1 MQQTFFDLVDYLTG
15 QLAGQEVLL
24 AYFSGE
30 QSDFVRFNKSLI
42 RQAGSV
48 SQSWL
53 SLDLIAGQRH
63 VAGSC
68 TLTGQPEID
77 RTRGSSLLA
86 GLRSQLTSVPED
98 PYLLYSTTPHSTEQV
113 RPNEL
118 PDSGE
123 IVDAV
128 LAAGKGL
135 DLVGILAA
143 GGIVAGFANS
153 LGQRNWFSTHSFHF
167 DWSFYH
173 ATDKAV
179 KTSHA
184 GFAWDQAAFDR
195 KVADAREQLAIL
207 ARQPKTIKPGKYRVY
222 LAPAALKEIT
232 GSMGW
237 GGFSLKA
244 HRTKTTCLLK
254 MVEEGR
260 TLSPSVTIRE
270 NTAEGLAPNFLS
282 GGFIRPES
290 VTLVQ
295 GGKLKDALASPRSA
309 KEFGVQPNSNEY
321 PESLDMSAGQIKPD
335 AVLKELG
342 TGVYVNRLWYLNF
355 SDLPASRLTGMTRFA
370 TFWVENGQVVAP
382 LNVMRFDETIYN
394 MLGENL
400 LGLTTQCDLMPS
412 SETYRARST
421 RSARL
426 PGALINDFAFT
437 L

>member
-1 MQQTFFDLVDYLTG
+1 MQQPFFDLVDNLTG
-15 QLAGQEVLL
+15 QLGGQEVLL

-48 SQSWL
+48 TQSWL
-53 SLDLIAGQRH
+53 SLDLIAGRRH

-68 TLTGQPEID
+68 TLTGEPEID
-77 RTRGSSLLA
+77 RRRGGDLLA
-86 GLRSQLTSVPED
+86 DLRSQLPSVPED
-98 PYLLYSTTPHSTEQV
+98 PYLLYSTTPTSSEQI
-113 RPNEL
+113 RPNQL

-128 LAAGKGL
+128 LAAGAGL

-173 ATDKAV
+173 AADKAV
-179 KTSHA
+179 KTSFA
-184 GFAWDQAAFDR
+184 GFAWDQSAFDR

-207 ARQPKTIKPGKYRVY
+207 ARKPKTIQPGKYRVY
-222 LAPAALKEIT
+222 LAPAALKEIMS
-232 GSMGW
+232 SMCW

-244 HRTKTTCLLK
+244 QRTKTTCLLK

-260 TLSPSVTIRE
+260 TLAPSVTIRE

-282 GGFIRPES
+282 GGFIRPPS
-290 VTLVQ
+290 VTMIQ
-295 GGKLKDALASPRSA
+295 AGRLKEALASPRSA

-321 PESLDMSAGQIKPD
+321 PESLDMSAGQIAPE
-335 AVLKELG
+335 AVLKELD

-370 TFWVENGQVVAP
+370 TFWVEAGQVVAP

-400 LGLTTQCDLMPS
+400 VGLTSRQELLPS
-412 SETYRARST
+412 AETYRCRST

-426 PGALINDFAFT
+426 PGALIGDFAFT

>member
-1 MQQTFFDLVDYLTG
+1 MQQPFFDLVDHLTA
-15 QLAGQEVLL
+15 QLSGREVLL

-48 SQSWL
+48 SQGWL
-53 SLDLIAGQRH
+53 SLDLIDGRRH

-68 TLTGQPEID
+68 TLSGQPDAD
-77 RTRGSSLLA
+77 RRGGSALLA
-86 GLRSQLTSVPED
+86 DLRSQLPGVPED
-98 PYLLYSTTPHSTEQV
+98 PYLLYSTTPTSTEQV
-113 RPNEL
+113 RPNQL

-143 GGIVAGFANS
+143 GGIADGFANS

-184 GFAWDQAAFDR
+184 GFAWDQGVFDR
-195 KVADAREQLAIL
+195 KVADARQQLAVL
-207 ARQPKTIKPGKYRVY
+207 AREPKTIRPGKYRVY

-232 GSMGW
+232 NSMCW

-254 MVEEGR
+254 MIEEGR
-260 TLSPSVTIRE
+260 ILAPSVTIRE

-290 VTLVQ
+290 VTLIQ
-295 GGKLKDALASPRSA
+295 AGRLKDALASPRSA

-321 PESLDMSAGQIKPD
+321 PESLDMSAGRIEPES
-335 AVLKELG
+335 VLKELG

-355 SDLPASRLTGMTRFA
+355 SDRPASRLTGMTRFA
-370 TFWVENGQVVAP
+370 TFWVEGGKVAAP

-400 LGLTTQCDLMPS
+400 VGLTTGRDLMPS
-412 SETYRARST
+412 SETYRSRST
-421 RSARL
+421 RSSRL

>member
-1 MQQTFFDLVDYLTG
+1 MQQPFFDLVDHLTA
-15 QLAGQEVLL
+15 QLSGREVLL

-48 SQSWL
+48 SQGWL
-53 SLDLIAGQRH
+53 SLDLIDGRRH

-68 TLTGQPEID
+68 TLSGEPDAD
-77 RTRGSSLLA
+77 RRGGSALLA
-86 GLRSQLTSVPED
+86 DLRSQLPGVPED
-98 PYLLYSTTPHSTEQV
+98 PYLLYSTTPTSTEQV
-113 RPNEL
+113 RPNQL

-143 GGIVAGFANS
+143 GGIADGFANS

-184 GFAWDQAAFDR
+184 GFAWDQGVFDR
-195 KVADAREQLAIL
+195 KVADARQQLAVL
-207 ARQPKTIKPGKYRVY
+207 AREPKTIRPGKYRVY

-232 GSMGW
+232 NSMCW

-254 MVEEGR
+254 MIEEGR
-260 TLSPSVTIRE
+260 ILAPSVTIRE

-290 VTLVQ
+290 VTLIQ
-295 GGKLKDALASPRSA
+295 AGRLKDALASPRSA

-321 PESLDMSAGQIKPD
+321 PESLDMSAGRIEPES
-335 AVLKELG
+335 VLKELG

-355 SDLPASRLTGMTRFA
+355 SDRPASRLTGMTRFA
-370 TFWVENGQVVAP
+370 TFWVEGGKVAAP

-400 LGLTTQCDLMPS
+400 VGLTTGRDLMPS
-412 SETYRARST
+412 SETYRSRST
-421 RSARL
+421 RSSRL

>member
-1 MQQTFFDLVDYLTG
+1 MQQPFFDLVDYLTG
-15 QLAGQEVLL
+15 RLVGQEVLL

-48 SQSWL
+48 SQGWL
-53 SLDLIAGQRH
+53 SLDLIDGRRH
-63 VAGSC
+63 VGGSC
-68 TLTGQPEID
+68 TLSGDPEID
-77 RTRGSSLLA
+77 RRRGTALL
-86 GLRSQLTSVPED
+86 GDLRSQLPAVPED
-98 PYLLYSTTPHSTEQV
+98 PYLLYSTTPASTEQV
-113 RPNEL
+113 RPNQL

-143 GGIVAGFANS
+143 GAIAAGFANS

-179 KTSHA
+179 KTSFA
-184 GFAWDQAAFDR
+184 GFAWDQSAFDR
-195 KVADAREQLAIL
+195 KVADAREQLAVL
-207 ARQPKTIKPGKYRVY
+207 ARPPKTIRPGKYRVY
-222 LAPAALKEIT
+222 LAPSALKEIA
-232 GSMGW
+232 GSMCW

-244 HRTKTTCLLK
+244 QRTKTTCLLK
-254 MVEEGR
+254 MVEQGR
-260 TLSPSVTIRE
+260 TLSPSVTMRE
-270 NTAEGLAPNFLS
+270 NTAEGMAPNFLS
-282 GGFIRPES
+282 GGFLRPES
-290 VTLVQ
+290 VTMIE
-295 GGKLKDALASPRSA
+295 GGKLKDALACPRSA

-321 PESLDMSAGQIKPD
+321 PESLDVSAGQVAPE
-335 AVLKELG
+335 AVLAELG

-370 TFWVENGQVVAP
+370 TFWVEAGKVVAP

-400 LGLTTQCDLMPS
+400 LGLTSQRDLMPS
-412 SETYRARST
+412 SETYRSRST

>member
-1 MQQTFFDLVDYLTG
+1 MQQPFFDLVDHLTG

-30 QSDFVRFNKSLI
+30 QSDFVRFTKSLI

-48 SQSWL
+48 SQGWL
-53 SLDLIAGQRH
+53 SLDLIDGQRH

-68 TLTGQPEID
+68 TLSGQAEID
-77 RTRGSSLLA
+77 RQRGTALLA
-86 GLRSQLTSVPED
+86 DLRSQLPSVPED
-98 PYLLYSTTPHSTEQV
+98 PYLLYSTTPTSTEQV
-113 RPNEL
+113 RPNQL

-143 GGIVAGFANS
+143 GGIAAGFANS

-195 KVADAREQLAIL
+195 KVADAREQLAVL
-207 ARQPKTIKPGKYRVY
+207 ARQPKTISPGKYRVY

-232 GSMGW
+232 GSMCW

-244 HRTKTTCLLK
+244 QRTKTTCLLK

-260 TLSPSVTIRE
+260 TLAPSVTIRE
-270 NTAEGLAPNFLS
+270 NSAEGMAPNFLS

-290 VTLVQ
+290 VTMVQ

-321 PESLDMSAGQIKPD
+321 PESLDVSAGQIAPE
-335 AVLKELG
+335 AVLAELG

-370 TFWVENGQVVAP
+370 TFWVEGGQVVAP

-400 LGLTTQCDLMPS
+400 VGLTSQRDLLPS
-412 SETYRARST
+412 SETYRSRST